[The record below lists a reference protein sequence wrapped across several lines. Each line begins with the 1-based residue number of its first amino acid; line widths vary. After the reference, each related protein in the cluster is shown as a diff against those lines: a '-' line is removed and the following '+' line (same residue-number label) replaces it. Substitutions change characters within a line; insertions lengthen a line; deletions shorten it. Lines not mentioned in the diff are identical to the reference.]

1 MSELIALRV
10 NCPLC
15 NKSLLDPNCL
25 VDNIPGVKLEIATT
39 DGNGIIHLSSLY
51 GSYNYTA
58 NIKIPQGTTVDFSC
72 PNCHQEIKTNDKCDE
87 CDAPLIP
94 LKIEDNGIVKICS
107 RAGCKKHSVE
117 FDDIKHAL
125 HHFYQNFKYSKPL
138 EPTLAEESPTE
149 HEDDVELIPS
159 GSYLRSYCP
168 HCEESIIENHE
179 VKLKVISKSGVGI
192 LVLSP
197 YLNVFTTKSTIDI
210 QEGEVL
216 QDVKCPHCDTSLVH
230 TEDKCELCGS
240 KIIAMEVAAVSKIIE
255 FFICS
260 KKGCHWHGMDDSDIT
275 DIILEDSREW

>member
-25 VDNIPGVKLEIATT
+25 VDNIPGVKLEIAVE
-39 DGNGIIHLSSLY
+39 DGKGIIHLSSLY

-58 NIKIPQGTTVDFSC
+58 NIKIPQGSTCEFSC
-72 PNCHQEIKTNDKCDE
+72 PHCHQQIKTDDKCDE
-87 CDAPLIP
+87 CSAPLVP

-117 FDDIKHAL
+117 FDDLKHAL
-125 HHFYQNFKYSKPL
+125 HHFYENFKMGITSKKQPVTDSPV
-138 EPTLAEESPTE
+138 ETEEKAEI
-149 HEDDVELIPS
+149 IPS
-159 GSYLRSYCP
+159 GSYLKAYCP
-168 HCEESIIENHE
+168 HCEDSLIENHE
-179 VKLKVISKSGVGI
+179 VKLKVKTKSGEGI
-192 LVLSP
+192 LILSP
-197 YLNVFTTKSTIDI
+197 YLNVFTTKSNVDI

-216 QDVKCPHCDTSLVH
+216 LEVKCPHCDTSLFVKD
-230 TEDKCELCGS
+230 DKCELCSS
-240 KIIAMEVAAVSKIIE
+240 KIIGMQVAAVSKIID

-260 KKGCHWHGMDDSDIT
+260 KKGCHWHGLDDADIS

>member
-1 MSELIALRV
+1 MSELIALRI

-15 NKSLLDPNCL
+15 NKSLLNPKCL
-25 VDNIPGVKLEIATT
+25 VDNIPGVKLEITTT
-39 DGNGIIHLSSLY
+39 DGKGIIHLSSLY

-58 NIKIPQGTTVDFSC
+58 NIKIPQGSTVDFSC
-72 PNCHQEIKTNDKCDE
+72 PHCKQQIKTKDKCEE
-87 CDAPLIP
+87 CSAPMIP
-94 LKIEDNGIVKICS
+94 LKIEGNGIVNICS

-138 EPTLAEESPTE
+138 EPSLIDETTAEIK
-149 HEDDVELIPS
+149 DDIEVIPS

-168 HCEESIIENHE
+168 HCEESLIDNHE
-179 VKLKVISKSGVGI
+179 VKLKVISKSGEGI

-216 QDVKCPHCDTSLVH
+216 QDVKCSHCDTSLFIKD
-230 TEDKCELCGS
+230 DKCELCSS
-240 KIIAMEVAAVSKIIE
+240 KIIGMHVAAVSKIID

-260 KKGCHWHGMDDSDIT
+260 KKGCLWHGMDDSDIT